1 LEETKKK
8 TSVSNLIVSSDSVEE
23 KKRSL
28 EEISIEIQELIDDGN
43 DVLVEYEKVK

>member
-1 LEETKKK
+1 
-8 TSVSNLIVSSDSVEE
+8 VSSDSVEE

-43 DVLVEYEKVK
+43 DVLVEYEKIMNQLDDLKEKKKK